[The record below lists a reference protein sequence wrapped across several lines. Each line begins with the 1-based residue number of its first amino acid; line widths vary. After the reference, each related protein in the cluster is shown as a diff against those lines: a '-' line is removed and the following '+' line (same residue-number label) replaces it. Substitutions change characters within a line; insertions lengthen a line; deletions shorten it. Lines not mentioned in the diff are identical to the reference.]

1 VRLDELRRRYGLRED
16 ADTEAVERAAEKL
29 VPETVDP
36 AEKAD
41 VRQRVASRHRP
52 PTEAQRVVVHL
63 HRFEG

>member
-41 VRQRVASRHRP
+41 VRQRVQAAIARLPERSGWSCTCTASR
-52 PTEAQRVVVHL
+52 
-63 HRFEG
+63 G